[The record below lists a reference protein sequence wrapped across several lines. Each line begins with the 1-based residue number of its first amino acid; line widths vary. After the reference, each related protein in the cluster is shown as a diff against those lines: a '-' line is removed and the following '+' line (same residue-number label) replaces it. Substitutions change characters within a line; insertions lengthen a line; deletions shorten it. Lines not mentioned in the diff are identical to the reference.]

1 MRALRNIIKTFVW
14 SIIIIYL
21 VTIIMVHLPF
31 VQTMLGSQISKT
43 LEDKLNTKVT
53 IDKVNLGFLN
63 RIIVDGLTIYDQKSE
78 KMIAVSRM
86 AAKID
91 YSQLIR
97 NGRIY
102 ISSAQLFGFNG
113 SFYQKDEV
121 SKPNYQFVLDSLASK
136 DNDNK
141 KSSELSINSLV
152 IRHGAIKYDRYD
164 KPDIAK
170 SFNTNHIDVK
180 DISAHLIIPYY
191 TSDSLSINVKKLSF
205 KEKSG
210 FNLRNLSFR
219 MSVNRKNAEIHD
231 LNLRL
236 PDTDIRLKRIKASY
250 QYKAGKI
257 HIPYLKYDGVI
268 ERSRLRLS
276 DFSCLIPAFKDSRQ
290 VFFITSYFNGKGD
303 NLFIKRLG
311 ISSQNKGININASGK
326 ITGLASET
334 CWVADIKHLNCDVS
348 AIRDLIGSM
357 KKTDNTL
364 PAYMLNLGNIGYKG
378 HVEGNKKNLKANG
391 YITTGIGNTQ
401 IRISKEDFL
410 INAHID
416 TKGLELNKL
425 LNDNRF
431 GLTATTTSISG
442 KIDKNVVTD
451 LHVDAIFPLFE
462 YNNYLYRNIAINGIF
477 EKDIFN
483 GLFTLNDP
491 NGQITVKGTVN
502 AGRQTQ
508 ISDIT
513 ASVRNLDLS
522 ALKITDKWKGS
533 KFDFDISTR
542 GVISRDDANLFTGNI
557 SVNNMYLTSD
567 DKRYHLDNLSITT
580 GKNNIHMLSDFG
592 EAEIEGQY
600 KLNTIIGS
608 VTNILYSKLT
618 TLCSNHRKTGNKF
631 RLSANI
637 NKSDWLNALLNV
649 PIEFSSPLNINAD
662 VDDESKYLDLRCD
675 INEFTY
681 NGETYRNALVTAG
694 TQDDCLHVKGETRK
708 LFDDGSFIDLNLK
721 ASAANDKLI
730 TGISWNNHQ
739 QKPFIGELNA
749 ETKFIKNTNGQSDL
763 HIKIEPSRILVND
776 TVWTVKP
783 SDITYSAGNLN
794 INHFAIEHNRQHLK
808 IDGMATKKQTDSITV
823 DIQDVDVKY
832 LLDLVNF
839 HSVEFKG
846 YATGK
851 AYIKSVFY
859 TPDLYANI
867 KVDKFR
873 FEDGR
878 MGELYADVN
887 WNKAEKQIDINAHAD
902 DEDGAQTLIYG
913 NVSPSRNSI
922 DLTIKA
928 NNTNIEFL
936 ESFCG
941 SFMGDVKAKANGEV
955 KLHGPLNSINL
966 TGTLVADG
974 NVRIK
979 PLNTTYTLTNDTIRF
994 LPDNIIF
1001 NEDTIRDRNGNIGI
1015 VNGRL
1020 RHKSLT
1026 RLTYDL
1032 DITAKHL
1039 LCYDTHAYGNETF
1052 YGTAYGSGDCTIKG
1066 GNGRIDIDIDITPEK
1081 GSFIEYNAASPE
1093 TISDQQFITWHDK
1106 TQKTHG
1112 NTPDEGIITADST
1125 TYAKDDF
1132 ADIPSDMRI
1141 NFIINMTPD
1150 ATLRVLMDKTNEDYI
1165 ALNGTGSIRASYF
1178 NKGSF
1183 DMFGTYLIDH
1193 GTYKLTIQ
1201 NIIKKV
1207 FRFQNGS
1214 TIVFGGDPYNAAL
1227 NLKALYTINGVPL
1240 SDLQIGKSFSSNN
1253 VRVDCLMNISGTPQA
1268 PHVDF
1273 DIELPTV
1280 NSDAAQM
1287 VRTVINSEE
1296 EMNQQVVY
1304 LLGVGRFYIQKNNN
1318 SAEEED
1324 QQNQTSLA
1332 MQSLLSGTISQQIN
1346 TLLGNIV
1353 KNNNWTFGAN
1363 ISTGDEG
1370 FNNAEYEGLLSGR
1383 LLNNRLII
1391 NGQFGYRDNA
1401 NATTSF
1407 IGDFDINYLLLPNG
1421 NIALKVYNQ
1430 TNDRYFTKSS
1440 LNTQGIGI
1448 IMKKD
1453 FNSLME
1459 LFGFKKKMKY
1469 Q

>member
-1 MRALRNIIKTFVW
+1 MRALRNIIKAFVW

-91 YSQLIR
+91 YPQLIR

-113 SFYQKDEV
+113 SFYQKDEI

-152 IRHGAIKYDRYD
+152 IRHGAIKYDRFD

-311 ISSQNKGININASGK
+311 ISSQNKGIDINASGK

-334 CWVADIKHLNCDVS
+334 YCIADIKHLNCDVS

-364 PAYMLNLGNIGYKG
+364 PSYMLNLGNIGYKG

-391 YITTGIGNTQ
+391 YITTGIGNMQ

-431 GLTATTTSISG
+431 GLTATTSSISG

-462 YNNYLYRNIAINGIF
+462 YNNYQYRNIAINGIF

-502 AGRQTQ
+502 TGRQTQ

-557 SVNNMYLTSD
+557 SVNNMSLTSD

-649 PIEFSSPLNINAD
+649 PIEFDSPLNINAD

-681 NGETYRNALVTAG
+681 NGETYINALVTAG

-749 ETKFIKNTNGQSDL
+749 ETNFIKNTNGQSDL
-763 HIKIEPSRILVND
+763 HIKIKPSRILVND

-783 SDITYSAGNLN
+783 SDITYSTGNLN

-887 WNKAEKQIDINAHAD
+887 WNKAEKQIDIKAHAD
-902 DEDGAQTLIYG
+902 DKDGAQTLIYG

-1032 DITAKHL
+1032 DITTKHL

-1106 TQKTHG
+1106 TQNTHG
-1112 NTPDEGIITADST
+1112 NTPDEGIVTADST

-1318 SAEEED
+1318 STEEED

-1459 LFGFKKKMKY
+1459 LFGFKKKMK
-1469 Q
+1469 